1 VQKIS
6 GKIVAMALNA
16 TDWHRSQ
23 IQTFC
28 YQCADGTDLHV
39 VRDLTK
45 KDRDQELWSERG
57 ARDQHDA
64 IYGRKMLAK
73 ERAEADVLA
82 DRINAL
88 IGAH

>member
-1 VQKIS
+1 
-6 GKIVAMALNA
+6 
-16 TDWHRSQ
+16 
-23 IQTFC
+23 
-28 YQCADGTDLHV
+28 V

-45 KDRDQELWSERG
+45 KDRDQELWVERG
-57 ARDQHDA
+57 VPADHQD
-64 IYGRKMLAK
+64 IFIRKMLAK

>member
-1 VQKIS
+1 MKIT
-6 GKIVAMALNA
+6 GEIVAMALNA

-23 IQTFC
+23 IQTFR
-28 YQCADGTDLHV
+28 YQCSDGADLHV

-57 ARDQHDA
+57 APAQYDDVYA
-64 IYGRKMLAK
+64 RKMLAK
-73 ERAEADVLA
+73 ERAEADVIA